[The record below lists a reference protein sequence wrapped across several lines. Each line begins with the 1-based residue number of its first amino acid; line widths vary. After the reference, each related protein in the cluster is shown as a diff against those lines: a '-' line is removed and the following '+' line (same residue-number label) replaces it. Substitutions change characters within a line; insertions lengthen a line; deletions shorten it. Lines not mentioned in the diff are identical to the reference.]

1 MVVVTDT
8 LYSCWMG
15 AMATLG
21 RDTVDGDV
29 AALRD
34 DPAVREILVEVC
46 RLTRMGF
53 AAVARV
59 TDERWVACQVLDTI
73 DFGLE
78 PGDELALKTT
88 ICDEIRES
96 GKAVII
102 DHVSGH
108 PGWRTHPTPMLYGFE
123 SYVSLPITLD
133 DGRFFGTLCA
143 IDNEPRTLRS
153 TDLVAI
159 LEDFARQ
166 IAAIVSHARGSG
178 LRPN

>member
-1 MVVVTDT
+1 
-8 LYSCWMG
+8 MG
-15 AMATLG
+15 ALETLG
-21 RDTVDGDV
+21 RGSVDDDV
-29 AALRD
+29 ASLRD
-34 DPAVREILVEVC
+34 DPAVREILAEVC

-59 TDERWVACQVLDTI
+59 TDERWVACQVADDI

-102 DHVSGH
+102 DHVSGQAE
-108 PGWRTHPTPMLYGFE
+108 WRTHPTPMLYGFE

-143 IDNEPRTLRS
+143 IDPEPRTLRS
-153 TDLVAI
+153 PELVAI
-159 LEDFARQ
+159 LEEFARQ